1 MERINMRIC
10 DICIDKDNCVIE
22 AVTYCK
28 RCGRDICENC
38 IRCEDGYRICKEC
51 YKEENKHEVR

>member
-1 MERINMRIC
+1 MKIC
-10 DICIDKDNCVIE
+10 DICKENGEIIE
-22 AVTYCK
+22 ATSYCK